1 MLLAWIE
8 GRCLIG
14 FDKSRLILNWRNRLL
29 LRFLLALTL
38 GLAST
43 CVTVQGA
50 TDKHLGPSLARPGY
64 PPGEE
69 GVIELAS
76 RAKSLVDAGAY
87 AEALPLQLR
96 ALAIR
101 EKSLG
106 PNHPDTALALNE
118 LAITYVGMGQYEKA
132 LPLQIRALANLTES
146 RGSEHPDVLEVLNRL
161 AATYAYQAQYDKA
174 LPIQLRVLEI
184 REKVLGAEHQDT
196 AVALNDL
203 ALTYF
208 DLARYDR
215 ALPLQVRA
223 IKILEK
229 TLGPK
234 HPKTALGLNNLAWT
248 HSAMANHET
257 ALQLHARALSIREE
271 VLGAEHPD
279 TATGLNFLAWT
290 YGELAQYDK
299 ALPLQLRALAIRE
312 KSLGP
317 NHPDTAVTLNNLAI
331 TYVTLGQYEKA
342 LPLQIRSL
350 TIHEEAFGPEH
361 PETAKALA
369 NLAVTY
375 THLKQYDRALPIQ
388 LGALEISE
396 KVLGAESPEVAN
408 ALGGLGNTHY
418 YLADYEKAKL
428 YELQALEI
436 REKSLGPN
444 HPDTAVTLNN
454 LAITYVTLGQYEK
467 ALPLQIRSL
476 TIHEEA
482 FGPEHPETAKVLAS
496 VGYTLI
502 LKGRLPLGI
511 TLLKSAVNSMQTQR
525 EAVSRIGRLELKGYS
540 DTLSFWYQL
549 LADTLVETG
558 RLAEAHLVLDMIK
571 EDERF
576 EFIRR
581 ASKDDPRITSIGYA
595 SIERTLL
602 ARYRQLA
609 ERVRRL
615 GAEASETQERV
626 GTELLAQQESTPKR
640 VISTHQVAK
649 QTLSSFIEESHI
661 ALLQEEQTSKVD
673 NKEFESR
680 VRESQQLLKMLGDDV
695 ALLQYYVANERIGI
709 LLTTAGIQL
718 AQRTVIDIKELNTKV
733 AQLRRMLRNPKS
745 TPVPLAQELYRVL
758 IAPVEQDLIRANAK
772 TVMLSLDGPL
782 RYLPFGALH
791 DGERYL
797 IERWS
802 LPVYTSITKARLLEA
817 VSENW
822 RAAGLGVTKPWPDF
836 EPLAGVKR
844 EIEAIVKT
852 DTGGVIP
859 GEIYLDS
866 AFTAQRLKDVSG
878 RDFPVVHVAS
888 HFRFSPGTEINSFLL
903 LGNGERL
910 TLGDIRAKNYRFDN
924 VDLLT
929 LSACDTALG
938 GGRDEQGREIEGFG
952 VTAQKQGAKAVL
964 ATLWAVAD
972 ESTSVLMSDFYSRR
986 QSASLTTIEALRLSQ
1001 VSMSQE
1007 RKYAHPYYWAP
1018 FILMG
1023 NWR

>member
-299 ALPLQLRALAIRE
+299 ALPLQLRALA
-312 KSLGP
+312 
-317 NHPDTAVTLNNLAI
+317 
-331 TYVTLGQYEKA
+331 
-342 LPLQIRSL
+342 
-350 TIHEEAFGPEH
+350 
-361 PETAKALA
+361 
-369 NLAVTY
+369 
-375 THLKQYDRALPIQ
+375 
-388 LGALEISE
+388 
-396 KVLGAESPEVAN
+396 
-408 ALGGLGNTHY
+408 
-418 YLADYEKAKL
+418 
-428 YELQALEI
+428 I